1 MSDETNP
8 ASENSGNAA
17 QTDPSAPPAQEQANS
32 GSTSRSPDFQDLSAY
47 SAEQQEFLKTKGY
60 KDVPALIESYRNL
73 EKTMGGRVA
82 LPKDTDD
89 ESAWNDFY
97 KKTGVP
103 ENVEGYGIKAES
115 DFAND
120 LLQVAH
126 KIHLTKR
133 QAEQFLKIS
142 EEGLLAGDQI
152 EAERFKKNVEAAK
165 EAWGDKAAANADL
178 LQRAKNAYGLTDRQ
192 HQEIAEVLGFDKA
205 TSILLSLGRQNAD
218 GVSGGNSGG
227 ASDRDSDSMV
237 DYLMNKRNVRND

>member
-1 MSDETNP
+1 MSDENNS

-17 QTDPSAPPAQEQANS
+17 QTDPGTPPAQEQANN
-32 GSTSRSPDFQDLSAY
+32 GSSRSFDFQDLSAY

-73 EKTMGGRVA
+73 EKSMGGRVA

-89 ESAWNDFY
+89 DSVWADFY
-97 KKTGVP
+97 KKAGVP
-103 ENVEGYGIKAES
+103 ESVEGYGIKPTS

-126 KIHLTKR
+126 KINLTKR

-142 EEGLLAGDQI
+142 EEGLLAGDRI
-152 EAERFKKNVEAAK
+152 EAENFKKNVEAAK
-165 EAWGDKAAANADL
+165 EAWGDKAAANTDL
-178 LQRAKNAYGLTDRQ
+178 LQRAKNAYGLTDGQ
-192 HQEIAEVLGFDKA
+192 YQEVAEVLGFDKA

-218 GVSGGNSGG
+218 GVSGGSSGSSG
-227 ASDRDSDSMV
+227 DNDSDSMV
-237 DYLMNKRNVRND
+237 DYLMSKRNARVE